1 MTEAVAESRPQAAG
15 PSPWTLVS
23 WLFIVVTVG
32 YILIA
37 GVRLTNDTQETM
49 RLLPYLDYDER
60 VDFAYFYAGASLAYH
75 GDAAELYPV
84 PGEITYYP
92 YDPIFDVTQDPYAL
106 DRLIARGNYYNP
118 PALAYLHS
126 PLAAMN
132 FKNAFWTFS
141 AFSVAALA
149 GFIGLTWWSGR
160 GIPELPLLILGILTF
175 RPVHEALIMGHSA
188 LFFCLA
194 LTAGF
199 LLLRARHEVL
209 AGLCFS
215 LLALKPQWAVLPGL
229 FLLVRGEW
237 KTLGTMFVASCV
249 IFFVPFLI
257 VGLETFKNYVTFLRW
272 QNGLDLK
279 DAPHM
284 FSWNG
289 FLFKLR
295 GGPLYGHEPPPAV
308 WTYALV
314 AATALPLAIVWW
326 SRNYLLGVAATVL
339 AMLLIS
345 THSVWYDWALL
356 VIAALFIVL
365 YSRGR
370 SRLIRVEMWV
380 VLLALHISA
389 AQSIHV
395 LLRPDRFAIDWHSSG
410 FFSVTPVAFAALV
423 WLALLALY
431 DNESTFKFPS
441 FINRLRKPQPVA
453 TPT

>member
-1 MTEAVAESRPQAAG
+1 MTEAVAEPRPRTAE
-15 PSPWTLVS
+15 PFPWTLIS
-23 WLFIVVTVG
+23 WLFIVVSVCYLVFT
-32 YILIA
+32 
-37 GVRLTNDTQETM
+37 GVRLANDTQQTM
-49 RLLPYLDYDER
+49 RLMPYLDYDER
-60 VDFAYFYAGASLAYH
+60 VDFAYFYAGASMAYH
-75 GDAAELYPV
+75 GDAADLYPV
-84 PGEITYYP
+84 PGELTYYP
-92 YDPIFDVTQDPYAL
+92 YDPIFDVTQEPYAL

-118 PALAYLHS
+118 PALAYMQA

-132 FKNAFWTFS
+132 FKNAYWTFS
-141 AFSVAALA
+141 AFSALA
-149 GFIGLTWWSGR
+149 LGAFIGLAWWSGR
-160 GIPELPLLILGILTF
+160 GIPELPLLILGVLTF
-175 RPVHEALIMGHSA
+175 RPLHEAFIMGHSA
-188 LFFCLA
+188 LFFCVA

-199 LLLRARHEVL
+199 LLLRAKHEVL

-229 FLLVRGEW
+229 FLLCRGEW
-237 KTLGTMFVASCV
+237 KTLATMFVSSCL

-257 VGLETFKNYVTFLRW
+257 VGLDTLKNYVTFLRW

-295 GGPLYGHEPPPAV
+295 GGPVYGHPPPPEL
-308 WTYALV
+308 WTYSLV
-314 AATALPLAIVWW
+314 AVTAVPLAIVLW
-326 SRNYLLGVAATVL
+326 SRNYLLGAAATVL

-365 YSRGR
+365 YSRGQ
-370 SRLIRVEMWV
+370 SRMMRVEMWV
-380 VLLALHISA
+380 ILLALHVSA

-410 FFSVTPVAFAALV
+410 FFSLTPVAFGALI
-423 WLALLALY
+423 WLALLAVY
-431 DNESTFKFPS
+431 DKESTFRMPG
-441 FINRLRKPQPVA
+441 ILRRLRVGTA
-453 TPT
+453 ETPA

>member
-1 MTEAVAESRPQAAG
+1 MTEAAAG
-15 PSPWTLVS
+15 TRPRAAGSPSSWTILS
-23 WLFIVVTVG
+23 WLFVALSVG
-32 YILIA
+32 YIAIS
-37 GVRLTNDTQETM
+37 GIRLTNDTQETM
-49 RLLPYLDYDER
+49 RLLPYLTYDER
-60 VDFAYFYAGASLAYH
+60 VDFAYFYAGASLAYR

-84 PGEITYYP
+84 PGELTYYP
-92 YDPIFDVTQDPYAL
+92 YDPIFDVTTDPYAR

-118 PALAYLHS
+118 PALAFLHA
-126 PLAAMN
+126 PLASMS
-132 FKNAFWTFS
+132 FRDAFWVFS
-141 AFSVAALA
+141 ALSLGAFVGFVA
-149 GFIGLTWWSGR
+149 ITWKSAR

-199 LLLRARHEVL
+199 LLLRAKHEVL

-215 LLALKPQWAVLPGL
+215 LLALKPQWAILPGL
-229 FLLVRGEW
+229 FLLFRW
-237 KTLGTMFVASCV
+237 QWRTLGTMFVASSL
-249 IFFVPFLI
+249 IFLI
-257 VGLETFKNYVTFLRW
+257 PFFYVGLETLSNYIHFLRW
-272 QNGLDLK
+272 QNDLDLK

-295 GGPLYGHEPPPAV
+295 GGPLYGHTPPDAI

-314 AATALPLAIVWW
+314 AVTAIPLAIVWW
-326 SRNYLLGVAATVL
+326 GKNYLLGVAATVV

-356 VIAALFIVL
+356 VIAALFLVL
-365 YSRGR
+365 YSRGK
-370 SRLIRVEMWV
+370 SRTMRVEMWI

-389 AQSIHV
+389 AHSIGI

-410 FFSVTPVAFAALV
+410 FFSLTPIAFAALV
-423 WLALLALY
+423 WMALLALY
-431 DNESTFKFPS
+431 DPDAKFEVPR
-441 FINRLRKPQPVA
+441 FVRRLRPGQA
-453 TPT
+453 NS